1 MYYNLFIYFNI
12 IIIFPINFVPLLRMY
27 NNVYSNGFV
36 LGWDI
41 LIRSDP
47 CTLYL
52 TSGLYSSSFPL
63 WRKNSLQSLTQK
75 CSPDMPAGLAV
86 LAQSLFTV
94 SSTYIFINLCDMA
107 SLTHSFLSFLWHL
120 LFCWKVGEHWS
131 TQANRRFRELVSSS
145 NKLRIHFSDGIR
157 GKLYIRLVKLKVRW
171 KRIT

>member
-63 WRKNSLQSLTQK
+63 WKKNSLQSLTQK

-94 SSTYIFINLCDMA
+94 SSTYIFTNLCDMA
-107 SLTHSFLSFLWHL
+107 SVTHSFLSFLWHYCFVERLANIGL
-120 LFCWKVGEHWS
+120 LKPIKGSGSLFH
-131 TQANRRFRELVSSS
+131 QATNLE
-145 NKLRIHFSDGIR
+145 
-157 GKLYIRLVKLKVRW
+157 YIFQMVLEGNC
-171 KRIT
+171 I